1 MAHPVQIRRF
11 SKRSKSR
18 SRRSPAAVPTSAA
31 PAASAPRRAAPPPPL
46 SPLRLPPLPPPPLII
61 ALAVLALAF
70 LPFLGRRALAA
81 AATAPGSG
89 AVVRVRM
96 ASIIQPEAAAFL
108 RSALQQADAEGA
120 AAAVVELDTPGGLMT
135 SMHEMSEAILAAR
148 TPVVVYVAP
157 SGAQAASAGFFL
169 LMAADV
175 AAMAPGTRTGAAHP
189 VGAGGETI
197 AGTEGTKVEQDA
209 AAAIRSLAA
218 RNGRDVA
225 LAEQAVVASRSW
237 SANEALAAHL
247 VDIVAPDL
255 GELLRAADGR
265 HVHKGGGLVVLH
277 TAGAAV
283 HELKM
288 TAAQRLLSAVAHPEI
303 AYLLLT
309 LGGIG
314 LFFEITHPGTLL
326 PGVVG
331 VIALMLAFFGLSL
344 LDVNYAGAALI
355 LLGIGLFVAELK
367 AGGGAHGAFA
377 AAGAI
382 SLVVGSLMLFSS
394 EDAALRVGKEWI
406 VGVTLLMLTAMCG
419 LLVVAWR
426 VRRRPVR
433 TGIEGLLHERGVAR
447 SALAPSGKVFVHG
460 ELWDAAAEQP
470 VAAGESVEVV
480 AVRGMTLAVRPL
492 AH

>member
-1 MAHPVQIRRF
+1 
-11 SKRSKSR
+11 
-18 SRRSPAAVPTSAA
+18 
-31 PAASAPRRAAPPPPL
+31 
-46 SPLRLPPLPPPPLII
+46 
-61 ALAVLALAF
+61 
-70 LPFLGRRALAA
+70 LAA
-81 AATAPGSG
+81 LLLLPIAGSG
-89 AVVRVRM
+89 ALPAAAGGGTVLRVRM

-108 RSALQQADAEGA
+108 RAALQQADAEGA

-135 SMHEMSEAILAAR
+135 SMHEMSEAILATR

-169 LMAADV
+169 LMAADL

-197 AGTEGTKVEQDA
+197 GGTEGAKVEQDA

-237 SANEALAAHL
+237 SAGEALAAHL
-247 VDIVAPDL
+247 VDVVAPDL
-255 GELLRAADGR
+255 DELLRAADGR

-277 TAGAAV
+277 TAGATV
-283 HELKM
+283 REVKM

-355 LLGIGLFVAELK
+355 LLGMGLFVVELK
-367 AGGGAHGAFA
+367 AGGGGHGAFA

-382 SLVVGSLMLFSS
+382 SLLVGSLLLFSGP
-394 EDAALRVGKEWI
+394 EPALRLGMEWI
-406 VGVTLLMLTAMCG
+406 TAMTLLTLAVMCG
-419 LLVVAWR
+419 LLTVAWR

-447 SALAPSGKVFVHG
+447 SELRPSGKVFVHG

-470 VAAGESVEVV
+470 VAAGEAVEVV
-480 AVRGMTLAVRPL
+480 AVLGMTLAVRPVRPT
-492 AH
+492 